1 CIFVASLQSFV
12 LLSKITSVDNDV
24 NTDSNKILKSLSS
37 QPNNN
42 AATAI
47 RTQQKKHSLY
57 CHITQRQRMEK
68 IRHFLC
74 NGWNESDRLIQVEES
89 HMHDPDVIWVTSE
102 FKDIAPLVNA
112 SMQLRLERHGKR
124 FTDNLSQHELDDI
137 DPGWKIFIYDISDN
151 GIGNGWLWNVNN
163 TISPMVGCKRINF
176 LTRTAQK
183 GRHMM
188 KWVNELKSGKNP
200 SISMSLAK
208 PVNFTNI
215 FEEEKLNPACASVQ
229 RLSFHVR
236 EDIKRAIDDYMEKKH
251 NYNSS
256 IAHGSSQD
264 DSDLSYTIAHLSRP
278 IDVRTF
284 WNEEACNTRC
294 SLRNFV
300 SDSVS
305 QMAVKHPEIKIN
317 TDIAGYIR
325 GRGRR
330 RVHRAYIRGMLGTKI
345 IVLAQRDKWEDHL
358 RLDEALLSGALVL
371 HDPQTYWP
379 HKMID
384 GINFVVYH
392 NITDLESKM
401 LYYLNPI
408 NDKERMAIGQ
418 RGRELALNH
427 HRLWHQA
434 ERVLLN
440 DMSYHNEYGLYNKP
454 WMNGEYLPSFYQ

>member
-1 CIFVASLQSFV
+1 MQLVRDQEAPSLAGTSIMTASSRGSSNGRSPLISLAALSRVLMVCIFVASLQSFV
-12 LLSKITSVDNDV
+12 LLSKITSDERSQKSESAVDSADKN
-24 NTDSNKILKSLSS
+24 NLSS
-37 QPNNN
+37 PSHHNN
-42 AATAI
+42 AATLI
-47 RTQQKKHSLY
+47 TTQQKKRSLY
-57 CHITQRQRMEK
+57 CHLTQRQIFEK
-68 IRHFLC
+68 SKHFLC
-74 NGWNESDRLIQVEES
+74 NGWNESDRLIQVDES

-102 FKDIAPLVNA
+102 FKAIAPLVNT
-112 SMQLRLERHGKR
+112 SMQLRLERHYGKR
-124 FTDNLSQHELDDI
+124 FTENLSQHELDDI

-163 TISPMVGCKRINF
+163 TIAPMVGCKRINF

-200 SISMSLAK
+200 SMAMSLAK
-208 PVNFTNI
+208 PLNFTNI

-236 EDIKRAIDDYMEKKH
+236 EDIKLAIDDYMERKH

-256 IAHGSSQD
+256 IAHGSSR

-294 SLRNFV
+294 ALRNFV

-305 QMAVKHPEIKIN
+305 QMALKHPEIKVN
-317 TDIAGYIR
+317 TDVDGYIR

-345 IVLAQRDKWEDHL
+345 IVLAQR
-358 RLDEALLSGALVL
+358 
-371 HDPQTYWP
+371 
-379 HKMID
+379 
-384 GINFVVYH
+384 
-392 NITDLESKM
+392 
-401 LYYLNPI
+401 
-408 NDKERMAIGQ
+408 
-418 RGRELALNH
+418 GRSRIA
-427 HRLWHQA
+427 A
-434 ERVLLN
+434 
-440 DMSYHNEYGLYNKP
+440 
-454 WMNGEYLPSFYQ
+454 